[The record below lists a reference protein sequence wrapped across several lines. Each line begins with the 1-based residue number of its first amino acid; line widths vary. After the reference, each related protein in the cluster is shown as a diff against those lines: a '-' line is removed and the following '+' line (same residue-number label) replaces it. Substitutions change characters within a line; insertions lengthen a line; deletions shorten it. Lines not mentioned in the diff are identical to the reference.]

1 MIKIYILTIG
11 FILFTALPTQSQT
24 GVLKGKIFDQS
35 TRDPVSFANI
45 TIERDHTKLQGAT
58 SDFDGKYQIAVK
70 STGKFTVRCAFV
82 GYEAYQND
90 SVIIRPGDT
99 IVLDIGL
106 SESAT
111 DLQEIEVTSY
121 AIPKTKTMNSMASRV
136 GGVSVSFGNQPPPP
150 PQFRK
155 QLSYKNET
163 AGLLTASEL
172 NDFSKWDLWKDIKDK
187 DLKQF
192 QKLWNIYPENR
203 YAVQVKNEADRP
215 VANATVVLK
224 NRDGNV
230 LWRAMT
236 DNTGKAELWTN
247 LFGKQYVHNP
257 EIIVTTKVKD
267 YTYQRPSLFQQGIN
281 GLKVPVPCS
290 VSDETDIAFVVDATG
305 SMTDEIGFLKSDVIN
320 IMQETKR
327 NLPALNI
334 NLGSVFYRCYG
345 NSYTT
350 RMNQL
355 SADVSG
361 AVEFIRKQEAQEGG
375 DEVVEYAL
383 GVALDSL
390 NWNPLA
396 RSRLLFLILDQPP
409 LTTTWSIMKIQS
421 CIEKAAEKG
430 IRIIPVVASAETP
443 ENAASMEYLLRST
456 ALATNGTYVFLT
468 DHSHIG
474 DAHAKPVTDEYDVEL
489 LNTLLKRIIYQF
501 NYMPGCDDK
510 LVAADTTTF
519 SNSPVIAHE
528 IIDTSRH
535 IKTVKPGV
543 IVKDFT
549 EVTAQDTTGKRIPN
563 DTLTGKTTADTIRPA
578 VVKKIE
584 IKFYPNPTTGLITV
598 LINGN
603 TSELYLTDIT
613 GKLLSKFKT
622 NGLSKLEIDLG
633 IYSTG
638 VYFLKFFDNGK
649 WFSGRVVL
657 IH

>member
-1 MIKIYILTIG
+1 
-11 FILFTALPTQSQT
+11 
-24 GVLKGKIFDQS
+24 
-35 TRDPVSFANI
+35 
-45 TIERDHTKLQGAT
+45 
-58 SDFDGKYQIAVK
+58 
-70 STGKFTVRCAFV
+70 
-82 GYEAYQND
+82 YQND
-90 SVIIRPGDT
+90 SVIILPGDT
-99 IVLDIGL
+99 TILDIGL
-106 SESAT
+106 SESAME
-111 DLQEIEVTSY
+111 LQEIEIVEYAVPITTKSLTS
-121 AIPKTKTMNSMASRV
+121 SV
-136 GGVSVSFGNQPPPP
+136 GGVSVSQGNQPQPP
-150 PQFRK
+150 PQPRK

-187 DLKQF
+187 ELKYF

-203 YAVQVKNEADRP
+203 YSVQVKNEDGRP

-247 LFGKQYVHNP
+247 LFGKQYIHNP
-257 EIIVTTKVKD
+257 EIIVTTGSKD
-267 YTYQRPSLFQQGIN
+267 YTYQRPTLFQQGIT

-290 VSDETDIAFVVDATG
+290 MSDQTDIAFVVDATE
-305 SMTDEIGFLKSDVIN
+305 SMSDEIGFLKSDVIN
-320 IMQETKR
+320 IIRETKK

-334 NLGSVFYRCYG
+334 SLGSVFYRCYG

-350 RMNQL
+350 KMNQL

-361 AVEFIRKQEAQEGG
+361 AVEFINKQEAKEGG

-409 LTTTWSIMKIQS
+409 LTTVWSIMKIQT

-443 ENAASMEYLLRST
+443 DNAPSMEYLLRST

-474 DAHAKPVTDEYDVEL
+474 DAHAKPVTDTYDVEL

-501 NYMPGCDDK
+501 NYMPACDNK
-510 LVAADTTTF
+510 PVSADTTTF

-535 IKTVKPGV
+535 VKTIKPGV

-549 EVTAQDTTGKRIPN
+549 DVTGQDTTGKRIPN
-563 DTLTGKTTADTIRPA
+563 DTLTGNTAVDTLQPA
-578 VVKKIE
+578 VVKKIV
-584 IKFYPNPTTGLITV
+584 IKFFPNPTTGRITV

-622 NGLSKLEIDLG
+622 NGLSKLDIDLG

-638 VYFLKFFDNGK
+638 IYFLKFFDNGK
-649 WFSGRVVL
+649 WFSGKVVL
-657 IH
+657 VH